1 MKLQQ
6 KKSVIKHSALWVLL
20 LLPLCSFSY
29 TFGYTSNVAIYGYTW
44 QMNTPT
50 LGVSAETGLDISG
63 VIYNYTAVK
72 EKEDDFTVTVGNENL
87 DGGYVWKDTED
98 WSGKYGIKLRKFV
111 PIPYT
116 PVELFGKGSIAT
128 TGKGTVE
135 DASVIYMY
143 RWDNCRNAQNDPSC
157 PNYIQPLPVIPKID
171 IYDVMEDDAV
181 KDATEETDSDL
192 YKEEKETEQNDEAE
206 EEKQLLE
213 IALASTSNALTI
225 ANAATQS
232 AILQSMNIATNVS
245 SYYSFVIPS
254 TTYQDT
260 VNLQGGNIVD
270 NRRALRSLGQD
281 KLMNE
286 MIGEQ
291 YK

>member
-1 MKLQQ
+1 
-6 KKSVIKHSALWVLL
+6 
-20 LLPLCSFSY
+20 
-29 TFGYTSNVAIYGYTW
+29 
-44 QMNTPT
+44 MNTPT
-50 LGVSAETGLDISG
+50 LGVSAETGVDISG
-63 VIYNYTAVK
+63 VIDNYTAVK
-72 EKEDDFTVTVGNENL
+72 EKEDDFTVTVGNEDL

-98 WSGKYGIKLRKFV
+98 WSNKYGMKLRKFI
-111 PIPYT
+111 PIAYT
-116 PVELFGKGSIAT
+116 PVESFGKGSIAT
-128 TGKGTVE
+128 TGTGSVE

-171 IYDVMEDDAV
+171 IYDVMEDDTV
-181 KDATEETDSDL
+181 TDATEETDSDL
-192 YKEEKETEQNDEAE
+192 YKKEKDTKQNDEAE
-206 EEKQLLE
+206 EERQLLE

-225 ANAATQS
+225 ANAVTQS

-245 SYYSFVIPS
+245 SYYNFTIPS
-254 TTYQDT
+254 TTYTDT
-260 VNLQGGNIVD
+260 VDLQGGNIVD
-270 NRRALRSLGQD
+270 NKRALRSLGQD

>member
-1 MKLQQ
+1 
-6 KKSVIKHSALWVLL
+6 
-20 LLPLCSFSY
+20 
-29 TFGYTSNVAIYGYTW
+29 
-44 QMNTPT
+44 MNTPT

-72 EKEDDFTVTVGNENL
+72 NLEDDFTITVGNEDL
-87 DGGYVWKDTED
+87 DGGYIWKDTED
-98 WSGKYGIKLRKFV
+98 WSGKYGIKLRKFI
-111 PIPYT
+111 PIAYT

-128 TGKGTVE
+128 TGTGSVE

-171 IYDVMEDDAV
+171 IYDVLDDDAV
-181 KDATEETDSDL
+181 TEATEKTDSDL
-192 YKEEKETEQNDEAE
+192 YEEENKTEQNKEADEE
-206 EEKQLLE
+206 RQLLE

-225 ANAATQS
+225 ANAVTQS

-281 KLMNE
+281 KLMNK
-286 MIGEQ
+286 MIEEQ

>member
-1 MKLQQ
+1 
-6 KKSVIKHSALWVLL
+6 VIRHSALWVLL

-72 EKEDDFTVTVGNENL
+72 EKEDDFTVTVGNKDL
-87 DGGYVWKDTED
+87 DGGYVWKDTEN
-98 WSGKYGIKLRKFV
+98 WSNKYGMKLRKFV

-128 TGKGTVE
+128 TGTGSVE

-171 IYDVMEDDAV
+171 IYDVMDDDAV

-192 YKEEKETEQNDEAE
+192 YKEEKETEQNEEAE
-206 EEKQLLE
+206 EERQLLE

-225 ANAATQS
+225 ANAVTQS

-270 NRRALRSLGQD
+270 NKKALRSLGQD

-286 MIGEQ
+286 MIQEQ